1 MPEKIKATS
10 NIETTNDY
18 AAAITVQIPPQIS
31 KLLIHLK
38 EENTNNILF
47 KIQGAMDEEFTDPEE
62 LKSETQLTKNSST
75 YETISEPWL
84 FVRVM
89 HKAAVADS
97 QGKTSCVVS
106 ASGAD

>member
-1 MPEKIKATS
+1 VPEKIKESS

-31 KLLIHLK
+31 KLLIRLK

-47 KIQGAMDEEFTDPEE
+47 KIQGSMDEEFTDVEE

-75 YETISEPWL
+75 YETLGEPWL

-89 HKAAVADS
+89 HKAAVADT
-97 QGKTSCVVS
+97 QGKTSCVIS